1 LSYNS
6 SWIGGCAYPEKANA
20 MKYVHQHPQFN
31 EHPYFERPVLA
42 FYGKT
47 PLGELIWLALPIIA
61 FALVLILR

>member
-1 LSYNS
+1 
-6 SWIGGCAYPEKANA
+6 
-20 MKYVHQHPQFN
+20 MKYIHQHPQFN

-42 FYGKT
+42 FYDKT